1 MERTR
6 HFPYE
11 VSETTAVKT
20 KTVLDDAKA
29 LHAAHRG
36 FHSYPASGVGLI
48 RCLLLDAQVATTRL
62 LEGRHHLNA
71 STREGQQA
79 TVLEQ
84 AAALREVVIGEV
96 RDALVCETAL
106 VRTAEVEHAQERI
119 HEEEGFDRVEA
130 LVAAVV
136 ALLMFLVERARDGPL
151 SAIVGNRGGGRSS
164 VACSWASACGSKRFI
179 SSATLRAGA
188 SPHARRAL
196 RRAASRLWSH
206 IFALPWRIPY
216 RRPWEGCVGFSLR

>member
-1 MERTR
+1 VERTR

-130 LVAAVV
+130 LVGAVV
-136 ALLMFLVERARDGPL
+136 
-151 SAIVGNRGGGRSS
+151 VGKRGGGRSS